1 MAVAMWPTYARPM
14 MQRSPARRHRPRLAA
29 AFLTAVA
36 ALLAAVSALAAEPA
50 TTTPYA
56 VLHRA
61 LEPAL
66 AIGAYPRLR
75 ALKRIESKLPGVPPS
90 AIMLTIE
97 RASGPIEIRPAAD
110 GTIDFPLDDGLLA
123 ENPPV
128 HSNQPRGSL
137 VLSATLALAT
147 PPARSLPPAFF
158 TAALDD
164 ADRLLAADGSPARAA
179 GVELRFAADAQATAS
194 LRGPAER
201 TLVADHAGRI
211 VLLRDRDLGSDTGT
225 IELSTTPTLVLP
237 WLGDARTRPGAGHD

>member
-1 MAVAMWPTYARPM
+1 M
-14 MQRSPARRHRPRLAA
+14 
-29 AFLTAVA
+29 
-36 ALLAAVSALAAEPA
+36 LLAALSAGATEPA
-50 TTTPYA
+50 STTPYA

-66 AIGAYPRLR
+66 TIAAYPRLR
-75 ALKRIESKLPGVPPS
+75 ALQRIESKLPGVPAS
-90 AIMLTIE
+90 AIRLTIA

-110 GTIDFPLDDGLLA
+110 GTIDFPLNDALLA

-147 PPARSLPPAFF
+147 PPVRSLPPSFF

-164 ADRLLAADGSPARAA
+164 ADRLLAADGNPARAA
-179 GVELRFAADAQATAS
+179 GVELRFAADAQATAT

-201 TLVADHAGRI
+201 TLVADRAGRI
-211 VLLRDRDLGSDTGT
+211 VLLRDRDLGSDTGS
-225 IELSTTPTLVLP
+225 IELSALPTLVLP
-237 WLGDARTRPGAGHD
+237 WLGDARDRTGVDDD